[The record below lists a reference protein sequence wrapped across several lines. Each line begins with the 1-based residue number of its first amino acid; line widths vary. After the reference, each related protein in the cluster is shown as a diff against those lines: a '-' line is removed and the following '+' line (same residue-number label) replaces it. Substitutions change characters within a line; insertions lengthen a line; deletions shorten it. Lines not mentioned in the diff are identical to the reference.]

1 LPNYNK
7 DGLYVKNAYLNF
19 SSRNGLMD
27 ISNLY
32 LNSKELKIVGKG
44 TANIKQ
50 NKINLLLNLKTD
62 LASDV
67 SKIPLVGYLI
77 FDGKSLST
85 TLKVTGKLNN
95 PKIQTQ
101 LAKDIV
107 VAPLNIIKRTLTL
120 PYRLIKKAVNDVN
133 GTSHQ

>member
-1 LPNYNK
+1 L
-7 DGLYVKNAYLNF
+7 
-19 SSRNGLMD
+19 
-27 ISNLY
+27 
-32 LNSKELKIVGKG
+32 GKG